1 MRIRQ
6 MDGLRAVAA
15 LAVVMIH
22 VSAGRMNPVGVSC
35 NQTAR
40 FAVPLFIMLSGYG
53 HMHSCCSIA
62 VSLRC
67 RRQSGG

>member
-35 NQTAR
+35 NQIAR

-53 HMHSCCSIA
+53 P
-62 VSLRC
+62 VSYTHLTLPTN
-67 RRQSGG
+67 SLV